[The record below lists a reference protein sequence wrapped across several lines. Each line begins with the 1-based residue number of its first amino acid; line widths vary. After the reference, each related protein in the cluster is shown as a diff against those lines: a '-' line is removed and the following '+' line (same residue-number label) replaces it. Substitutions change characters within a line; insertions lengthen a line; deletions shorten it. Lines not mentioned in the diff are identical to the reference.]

1 MGYTLAVL
9 GCGTMGIAI
18 LSGVLTSLESRLS
31 QRPLDQSPNG
41 DGKIEPPSGISTPT
55 ASQFLDAPE
64 ESLPSKFIA
73 TVGREETGRKLRKT
87 FSTMG
92 SLGAQVEVRA
102 GEGNVRT
109 VKEADVILVCSKPQ
123 IARSI
128 LLEEGM
134 SEALDGKLVISI
146 CAGVTISQLQGW
158 VPASANVVRAMP
170 NTNCKIQ
177 EGMTVVTPISDPL
190 SRTLILNIFTSCGR
204 CRFLDEKHFDASTAL
219 AGSGPAFVALVLEAM
234 VDGGVMMGLPRAEAL
249 ELAAQTMQGTGRMAL
264 YGGLHP
270 AQLKDSV
277 TTPGGCT
284 IAGLLTLEDGRVRS
298 TMARAIQV
306 ATNHAAGLGQDPK
319 K

>member
-9 GCGTMGIAI
+9 GCGTMGVAI
-18 LSGVLTSLESRLS
+18 LSGVLSSLEARLS
-31 QRPLDQSPNG
+31 SSITQKPHSG
-41 DGKIEPPSGISTPT
+41 DTEPPSGISTPT

-73 TVGREETGRKLRKT
+73 TVGREETGRKLKKT
-87 FSTMG
+87 FEGMG
-92 SLGAQVEVRA
+92 RFGSEVEVRA
-102 GEGNVRT
+102 GQGNVEVVR
-109 VKEADVILVCSKPQ
+109 EADVVLVCSKPN
-123 IARSI
+123 IAKSI

-134 SEALDGKLVISI
+134 AEAIKGKLVISI
-146 CAGVTISQLQGW
+146 CAGVTISQLVSW
-158 VPASANVVRAMP
+158 VPESTKVVRAMP
-170 NTNCKIQ
+170 NTPCKIR
-177 EGMTVVTPISDPL
+177 EGMTVVTPLSDAL

-204 CRFLDEKHFDASTAL
+204 CRFLEEKYFDACTAL

-234 VDGGVMMGLPRAEAL
+234 TDGGVMMGLPRVEAL
-249 ELAAQTMQGTGRMAL
+249 ELAAQTLQGTGRMAL
-264 YGGLHP
+264 YAGLHP

-306 ATNHAAGLGQDPK
+306 ATNQQVSISHRIPEEK
-319 K
+319 

>member
-1 MGYTLAVL
+1 MGYTLSVL

-18 LSGVLTSLESRLS
+18 LSGVLSSLETRLS
-31 QRPLDQSPNG
+31 LPGPSNPDA
-41 DGKIEPPSGISTPT
+41 EPPSGISTPT
-55 ASQFLDAPE
+55 ASQFFDAPDA
-64 ESLPSKFIA
+64 SLPSRFIA
-73 TVGREETGRKLRKT
+73 TVGREETGRKLKKT
-87 FSTMG
+87 FEAMG
-92 SLGAQVEVRA
+92 ALGRQVEVRS
-102 GEGNVRT
+102 GEANVKA
-109 VKEADVILVCSKPQ
+109 VAESDVVLVCSKPN
-123 IARSI
+123 IAKSI
-128 LLEEGM
+128 LVQEGM
-134 SEALDGKLVISI
+134 SEALEGKLVISI
-146 CAGVTISQLQGW
+146 CAGVTIEQLKSW
-158 VPASANVVRAMP
+158 VPKSTQVVRAMP
-170 NTNCKIQ
+170 NTPCKIR
-177 EGMTVVTPISDPL
+177 EGMTIVTPISDAL

-204 CRFLDEKHFDASTAL
+204 CRFLDEKHFDACTAL

-234 VDGGVMMGLPRAEAL
+234 TDGGVMMGLPRTEAL

-264 YGGLHP
+264 YAGLHP

>member
-1 MGYTLAVL
+1 
-9 GCGTMGIAI
+9 MGIAI
-18 LSGVLTSLESRLS
+18 LSGVLTSLEARLS
-31 QRPLDQSPNG
+31 QPLHSNG
-41 DGKIEPPSGISTPT
+41 NVEPPSGISTPT
-55 ASQFLDAPE
+55 ADQFLDAPE
-64 ESLPSKFIA
+64 ESLPGKFIA
-73 TVGREETGRKLRKT
+73 TVGREETGRKLKKT
-87 FSTMG
+87 FAAMG
-92 SLGAQVEVRA
+92 SLGGSVEVRA

-123 IARSI
+123 IAKSI
-128 LLEEGM
+128 LLEQGM
-134 SEALDGKLVISI
+134 SEALEGKLVISI
-146 CAGVTISQLQGW
+146 CAGVTISQLQSW
-158 VPASANVVRAMP
+158 VPESTKVVRAMP

-177 EGMTVVTPISDPL
+177 EGMTVVTPISDAL
-190 SRTLILNIFTSCGR
+190 HRTLILNIFTSCGR
-204 CRFLDEKHFDASTAL
+204 CRFLDEKHFDACTAL

-234 VDGGVMMGLPRAEAL
+234 VDGGVMMGLPRVEAL

-306 ATNHAAGLGQDPK
+306 ATNHASGLGQDPK